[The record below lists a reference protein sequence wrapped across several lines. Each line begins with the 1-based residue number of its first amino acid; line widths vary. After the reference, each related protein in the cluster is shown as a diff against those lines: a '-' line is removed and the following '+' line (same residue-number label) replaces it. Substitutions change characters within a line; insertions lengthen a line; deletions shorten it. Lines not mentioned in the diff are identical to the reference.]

1 MNAELQSRQEEIV
14 EEFSFY
20 ENWMEKY
27 EQLIEMGKELDALPE
42 QSRLDEH
49 LIRGCQS
56 RVWLLASKDEG
67 QAVRFHADSDAI
79 ITKGLVALMV
89 RVLDGLPPKDI
100 AESDLWFIE
109 KNWIGQTPESYTRQW
124 LAFHG
129 DADEALR
136 RCVSGKVKG
145 LLGIGCKGRN
155 RSGAR
160 LLHVVSS
167 CRLSQNFRNWRHSSP

>member
-20 ENWMEKY
+20 EDWMEKY
-27 EQLIEMGKELDALPE
+27 ELLIEMGKELDALPDE
-42 QSRLDEH
+42 SRMDEH

-56 RVWLLASKDEG
+56 RVWLLASKDEN
-67 QAVRFHADSDAI
+67 QSVRFHADSDAI

-109 KNWIGQTPESYTRQW
+109 KIGLDKHLSPTRANGLHSMVQQMKRYGV
-124 LAFHG
+124 AFQ
-129 DADEALR
+129 A
-136 RCVSGKVKG
+136 
-145 LLGIGCKGRN
+145 
-155 RSGAR
+155 
-160 LLHVVSS
+160 
-167 CRLSQNFRNWRHSSP
+167 Q